1 MPAPG
6 RTPRQRAQEALEKLT
21 AQGGDESLP
30 AILKSRDVVPLMGRG
45 WLSDAMR
52 LDMMPGI
59 RVRRGGVWRCER
71 STFLTWLRRLAA
83 EDAAPLA
90 GAQETHSD
98 GDGAS
103 TASGGALRATG

>member
-6 RTPRQRAQEALEKLT
+6 RTPQQRAEEALAKLT
-21 AQGGDESLP
+21 EQGGDESLP
-30 AILKSRDVVPLMGRG
+30 TVLKSKDVIPLMGRG

-71 STFLTWLRRLAA
+71 GTYLAWLRRLAA
-83 EDAAPLA
+83 GDAILISP
-90 GAQETHSD
+90 QETHTNGS
-98 GDGAS
+98 GENAS
-103 TASGGALRATG
+103 SNANRITTIR